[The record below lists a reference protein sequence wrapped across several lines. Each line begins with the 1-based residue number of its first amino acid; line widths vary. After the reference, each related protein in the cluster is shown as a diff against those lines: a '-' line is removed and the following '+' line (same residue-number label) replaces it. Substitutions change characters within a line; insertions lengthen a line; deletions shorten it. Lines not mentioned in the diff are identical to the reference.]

1 MGFVPFRDPANP
13 DGPITSLLVRSARR
27 NVAVSFD
34 VDEKSRKQNDMTSFD
49 LAEKLWAAAD

>member
-1 MGFVPFRDPANP
+1 MGFVPFHDPANP

-27 NVAVSFD
+27 NVAASFD
-34 VDEKSRKQNDMTSFD
+34 VDEKTGKQNNVTAFD